1 MPVTTTTALVLGGA
15 VVVLLLLVVLFATSR
30 RRDRATEPV
39 RLGPSW
45 TPPGSSSAPRV
56 DPQDD
61 ERVPLLVERTGLG
74 PVEVATS
81 LVAWDEYLAVL
92 GLLELPPG
100 HRWLVYDPYDP
111 PVAERRDG
119 RAVPDRT
126 RVARDTSMRT
136 GVAESAVLRTLD
148 ALAADDSEE
157 HEHADGR
164 AGQRE

>member
-1 MPVTTTTALVLGGA
+1 MPVTTTTALVLGA
-15 VVVLLLLVVLFATSR
+15 ALVVVLLVAVLFATSR

-45 TPPGSSSAPRV
+45 TPPGSSTAPRV

-61 ERVPLLVERTGLG
+61 ERVPMLVERTGAD

-119 RAVPDRT
+119 RAIPDRT
-126 RVARDTSMRT
+126 RVARDTAVRT
-136 GVAESAVLRTLD
+136 GVAEAAVLRTLD
-148 ALAADDSEE
+148 ALAADDGDERE
-157 HEHADGR
+157 PADDR
-164 AGQRE
+164 AGQFE